1 MTKSEKPDGIK
12 GYENTQWFAKF
23 FNRSERLIQD
33 LANDGVLQAK
43 KIKGKY
49 YYPVIPT
56 IQSFI
61 NYQNEIIDRRKKT
74 SEDQEKE
81 KLEADIRFRR
91 AKANKAEIDL
101 EVFKNNLIPSEIV
114 KAYIEDLATKTRALL
129 LGLPGRLSIDVMNTG
144 SPAEASEVIKKAL
157 NDVLVEL
164 EGCEFSIKAYKE
176 RVGETESANFEDDD
190 ELD

>member
-1 MTKSEKPDGIK
+1 M
-12 GYENTQWFAKF
+12 
-23 FNRSERLIQD
+23 
-33 LANDGVLQAK
+33 ANDGVLQAK